1 MAYSINLSL
10 IKGQRKKAKFT
21 LQEMADTLGL
31 KSKSDYFK
39 RENGDTNFKSTE
51 LPILSKKLKI
61 PMKKIFKVNVEKIE
75 IN

>member
-1 MAYSINLSL
+1 MAYSINLNL
-10 IKGQRKKAKFT
+10 IKEQRKKAKYT

-51 LPILSKKLKI
+51 LPIISKKLKI
-61 PMKKIFKVNVEKIE
+61 PMKKIFKVNVEKIAT
-75 IN
+75 N